1 MAGRGRGA
9 VERRVTSFATPSG
22 PGGPPPRSGLVVAH
36 SSDIHIGNHV
46 GALDL
51 HSLRSVVRTSLEH
64 RADVLILAGDVF
76 DHNRLPLTVLDS
88 VARLFGD
95 TGIPIVILPGNHD
108 CLGPGSVYRRGGIA
122 EPDNVHVMGVTS
134 DENIVLPGLDLGLW
148 GRPHADYAD
157 MSPLRDAPRRFARW
171 QVAVAHGHWLE
182 HAHDTHRSWL
192 MTNEE
197 IGAVEADY
205 IALGHWDRAT
215 IAGDGTAPAY
225 YSGSPELAKTINLVR
240 LGFGAGI
247 DVRRVALLD
256 PEPLRES
263 IE

>member
-1 MAGRGRGA
+1 MTIAH
-9 VERRVTSFATPSG
+9 SG
-22 PGGPPPRSGLVVAH
+22 NGFGPEARSGLVIAH

-51 HSLRSVVRTSLEH
+51 HSLRSVVRTSAEH
-64 RADVLILAGDVF
+64 GADALVLAGDVF
-76 DHNRLPLTVLDS
+76 DHNRLPLSVLDAA
-88 VARLFGD
+88 ARVLSD
-95 TGIPIVILPGNHD
+95 AQIPVVILPGNHD
-108 CLGPGSVYRRGGIA
+108 CLGPASVYRRGGISD
-122 EPDNVHVMGVTS
+122 PDNVYVIGVTS
-134 DENIVLPGLDLGLW
+134 DERIVLPSLELGLW

-157 MSPLRDAPRRFARW
+157 MSPLRDAPSRFARW
-171 QVAVAHGHWLE
+171 QIAVAHGHWLE

-215 IAGDGTAPAY
+215 PAGDGRAQAY
-225 YSGSPELAKTINLVR
+225 YSGSPDLAKTLNLVR
-240 LGFGAGI
+240 LGLEAGTE
-247 DVRRVALLD
+247 VRRVPLLD
-256 PEPLRES
+256 PNPPREP